1 MDLTC
6 QYKVGKSR
14 KIVEIGSSSKDKV
27 TYQYELKVVTNSG
40 EFTEDKWKSLVEKQ
54 CKELLELDILEE
66 LKKYSLNLAWIY
78 SEDEAYKY
86 ALNLYSRK
94 IWEDKEWVGYEAFN
108 KIINKN
114 IEYEQMSLI

>member
-54 CKELLELDILEE
+54 CNELLEKNIL
-66 LKKYSLNLAWIY
+66 
-78 SEDEAYKY
+78 YKY
-86 ALNLYSRK
+86 KYYNGVILIKVNILCLVIYT
-94 IWEDKEWVGYEAFN
+94 IVLMEGKE
-108 KIINKN
+108 
-114 IEYEQMSLI
+114 M